1 MIRRPPR
8 STLFPYTT
16 LFRSVVEA
24 KIAVDKPYRRRRRQ
38 MVRQPG
44 DQPLHVVD
52 GLRLRGAILLRPAL
66 DLTGDVV
73 LTAAIVGK
81 SDRGRIEAMQVRDR
95 RIGGIVDC
103 GALSRMRAGQMRP
116 PGDAPVDIAHDEER
130 RAHHLRG
137 LAIYHP

>member
-66 DLTGDVV
+66 HLTGDVG
-73 LTAAIVGK
+73 LAAAIVGK

-95 RIGGIVDC
+95 RIGGIVDG
-103 GALSRMRAGQMRP
+103 GALSRMRARHTFP
-116 PGDAPVDIAHDEER
+116 PQNAPVAHT
-130 RAHHLRG
+130 H
-137 LAIYHP
+137 